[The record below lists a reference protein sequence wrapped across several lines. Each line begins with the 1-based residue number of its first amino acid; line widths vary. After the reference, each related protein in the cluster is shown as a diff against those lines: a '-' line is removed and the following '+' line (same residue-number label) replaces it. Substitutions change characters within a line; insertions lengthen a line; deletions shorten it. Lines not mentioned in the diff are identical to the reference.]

1 VPDRIAPPI
10 LKNSYFNL
18 QLDVILAYKKFY
30 ADYKIITNN
39 ISHILPEE
47 EAICVE
53 FFKKW
58 LKEGA

>member
-1 VPDRIAPPI
+1 MPDRIAPPI

-53 FFKKW
+53 
-58 LKEGA
+58 